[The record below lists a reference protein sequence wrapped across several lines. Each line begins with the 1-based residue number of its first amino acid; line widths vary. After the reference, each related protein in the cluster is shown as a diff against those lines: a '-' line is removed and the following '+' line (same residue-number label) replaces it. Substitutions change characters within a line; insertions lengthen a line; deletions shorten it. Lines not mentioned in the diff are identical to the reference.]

1 MKKVLVAMGILA
13 YGGLASAQWA
23 VLDQSVLDE
32 VKRIRET
39 GSGKAELTKF
49 ATQAALNSTFQ
60 TIPLTNPDQYIGT
73 VEDCGDVKI
82 NENHYNACL
91 GLRKLRLK
99 ALEQTTDILTKIQT
113 RKSEIV
119 TILNDGSSADN
130 AGMLQRAQFKPQ
142 GIHAF
147 WGQVLPFV
155 LYS

>member
-60 TIPLTNPDQYIGT
+60 TIPLSNP
-73 VEDCGDVKI
+73 
-82 NENHYNACL
+82 
-91 GLRKLRLK
+91 
-99 ALEQTTDILTKIQT
+99 
-113 RKSEIV
+113 
-119 TILNDGSSADN
+119 
-130 AGMLQRAQFKPQ
+130 
-142 GIHAF
+142 
-147 WGQVLPFV
+147 
-155 LYS
+155 